1 MVNILQVKIFD
12 TKQIRDW
19 DAYTIKHEPITSI
32 DLMER
37 AATMCFEW
45 IRTNVRKECPVK
57 IFCGRGNN
65 GGDGLVIARLLH
77 EEAFDVSIYVFTPND
92 KGSNDFI
99 VNEKRAPLVPNYIK
113 EEKDI
118 PELFAEDIIIDAL
131 LGSGLTKTI
140 NGLLG
145 KIVEQINH
153 SKSTVIAIDVPSG
166 LPCDI
171 DNTALLNGTHIV
183 KADYTLTFEAPKHSF
198 MFADSHKYTG
208 EWLVLPIGLNEEY
221 KRNTETKNFYL
232 RYDEVMRMM
241 KSRGKFS
248 HKGTFGHAL
257 LIGGSYGKMGAMQLS
272 SKACMRSGVGLL
284 TTYVPGIGY
293 AIMQITVPESME
305 MTDGSEQ
312 FITHLKINT
321 DKFSAI
327 GIGPGMGT
335 AEATSE
341 ALIRFLD
348 TCDKPLVIDADAL
361 NMIAEHMAENLDY
374 KLPENCI
381 ITPHP
386 GEMKRLVGETKDSY
400 ELHKMQVAFARH
412 HEIYV
417 VLKGAH
423 TAIACPDGRVYYN
436 STGNAGMA
444 TAGSGDVLTGIITGL
459 LAQGYTQEEAAL
471 LGVFMHGSAGD
482 KASLRNSKTA
492 LIATDIIDNIGA
504 FYRDCELKE
513 SNH

>member
-1 MVNILQVKIFD
+1 MKIFN
-12 TKQIRDW
+12 TQQIRDW
-19 DAYTIKHEPITSI
+19 DAYTLKHEPIASI

-45 IRTNVRKECPVK
+45 IRNNVRKECPVK

-77 EEAFDVSIYVFTPND
+77 EDAFDVTIYVFTPNE
-92 KGSNDFI
+92 KATNDFI
-99 VNEKRAPLVPNYIK
+99 TNEGRCPLIPNYIK
-113 EEKDI
+113 TLQDL
-118 PELFAEDIIIDAL
+118 PELFAEDIVIDAL
-131 LGSGLTKTI
+131 LGSGLSKPIT
-140 NGLLG
+140 GLLA
-145 KIVEQINH
+145 KIVDHINQ
-153 SKSTVIAIDVPSG
+153 SKAIVISVDVPSG

-171 DNTALLNGTHIV
+171 DKIELLNSPHII
-183 KADYTLTFEAPKHSF
+183 KADYTLTFEAPKYSF
-198 MFADSHKYTG
+198 MFADAYKYTG
-208 EWLVLPIGLNEEY
+208 EWLVLPIGLHPDY
-221 KRNTETKNFYL
+221 KRDTEAKSFYL

-241 KSRGKFS
+241 RSRAKFS
-248 HKGTFGHAL
+248 HKGTYGHAL

-272 SKACMRSGVGLL
+272 SRACLRSGVGLL

-293 AIMQITVPESME
+293 AIMQISVPESME

-312 FITHLKINT
+312 FISHLKMDT

-335 AEATSE
+335 EQVTKE
-341 ALIRFLD
+341 ALIGFLEE
-348 TCDKPLVIDADAL
+348 CDKPLVIDADAL
-361 NMIAEHMAENLDY
+361 NMIAEHMAEDLDF

-400 ELHKMQVAFARH
+400 ELHKMQIAFARH

-423 TAIACPDGRVYYN
+423 TAIACPDGRVYFN

-444 TAGSGDVLTGIITGL
+444 TAGTGDVLTGIITGL
-459 LAQGYTQEEAAL
+459 LAQGYTAEEAAL

-482 KASLRNSKTA
+482 KAALRNSKTA
-492 LIATDIIDNIGA
+492 LIASDIIDNIGA

>member
-1 MVNILQVKIFD
+1 MKIFD
-12 TKQIRDW
+12 TQQIRDW
-19 DAYTIKHEPITSI
+19 DAYTIEHEPIASI

-37 AATMCFEW
+37 AAGMCYEW
-45 IRTNVRKECPVK
+45 IRTNVRKECPIK

-77 EEAFDVSIYVFTPND
+77 DDAFDVSIYVFTPND
-92 KGSNDFI
+92 KASADFI
-99 VNEKRAPLVPNYIK
+99 TNEQRSPLIPDYIK

-118 PELFAEDIIIDAL
+118 PELFAEDIVIDAL
-131 LGSGLTKTI
+131 LGSGLGKPIT
-140 NGLLG
+140 GLLA
-145 KIVEQINH
+145 KIVEQINY
-153 SKSTVIAIDVPSG
+153 SKATVIAIDVPSG

-171 DNTALLNGTHIV
+171 DNTALLHSNHIV

-198 MFADSHKYTG
+198 MFADAHKYTG
-208 EWLVLPIGLNEEY
+208 EWLVLPIGLHPEY
-221 KRNTETKNFYL
+221 MRNTEANNFYL
-232 RYDEVMRMM
+232 RYDEIMRMM
-241 KSRGKFS
+241 KRRTKFS
-248 HKGTFGHAL
+248 HKGTYGHAL
-257 LIGGSYGKMGAMQLS
+257 LIGGSYGKMGAMQLAAR
-272 SKACMRSGVGLL
+272 ACLRSGVGLL
-284 TTYVPGIGY
+284 TNYVPGIGY

-305 MTDGSEQ
+305 MTNGSEQ
-312 FITHLKINT
+312 FITHLKIDT
-321 DKFSAI
+321 SKFSAI

-335 AEATSE
+335 AEGTKE
-341 ALIRFLD
+341 ALIEFLD
-348 TCDKPLVIDADAL
+348 NCDKPLVVDADAL
-361 NMIAEHMAENLDY
+361 NMIAEYMAEDLEF
-374 KLPENCI
+374 KFPEGCI

-386 GEMKRLVGETKDSY
+386 GEMKRLVGETRDSY
-400 ELHKMQVAFARH
+400 DLHKMQIAFARH

-423 TAIACPDGRVYYN
+423 TAIACPDGRVYFN

-459 LAQGYTQEEAAL
+459 LAQGYTAEEAAL

-482 KASLRNSKTA
+482 KAALRNSKTA
-492 LIATDIIDNIGA
+492 LIASDIIDNIGA